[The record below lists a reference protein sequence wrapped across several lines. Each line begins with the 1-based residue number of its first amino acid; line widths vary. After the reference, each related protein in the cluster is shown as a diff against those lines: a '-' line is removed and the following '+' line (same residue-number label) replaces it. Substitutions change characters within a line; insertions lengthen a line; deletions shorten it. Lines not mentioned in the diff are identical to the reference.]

1 MKIMKMMKVNNSH
14 LVPFAMLLFSASIYS
29 MSFSLNRIAITEGI
43 PVFAFVFW
51 QCLGAALLTF
61 VAAVATRQLPS
72 LRHKDLR
79 LYLLLGTFGTA
90 VPFTIRAFAA
100 PKVPAGAI
108 ALGLALPPILTYVFA
123 VLFRIDH
130 VRLLRVAGILVG
142 LAGVLLVLLPDQSL
156 PEPGMAPWLLMAF
169 GAPLCYSL
177 SNVCIAIL
185 RPPEMRAIPLTCGVF
200 ACASITMLPV
210 MAVTENWWIFDAS
223 MTDGDWALIGTIV
236 IIPIVFVLTFVI
248 IRMLGPVLFSTIGY
262 FGTLMGLGWAAL
274 YFGEVPSPWIWAAIA
289 ILFFGLFLVN
299 RTSKP
304 SSI

>member
-1 MKIMKMMKVNNSH
+1 MMKINKSH

-51 QCLGAALLTF
+51 QGLGAALVTF

-72 LRHKDLR
+72 LRRKDLR

-90 VPFTIRAFAA
+90 VPITLIVFVA

-108 ALGLALPPILTYVFA
+108 ALGLTLVPILTYGIA
-123 VLFRIDH
+123 VLFRIDR
-130 VRLLRVAGILVG
+130 VRLLRIAGILFG
-142 LAGVLLVLLPDQSL
+142 LAGVLLVLLPGQSL

-169 GAPLCYSL
+169 GAPLCWACC
-177 SNVCIAIL
+177 NVYIAIL
-185 RPPEMRAIPLTCGVF
+185 RPPESRPIPLTCGVF
-200 ACASITMLPV
+200 ACAAILMLPI
-210 MAVTENWWIFDAS
+210 MAVTDNWWIFDAT
-223 MTDGDWALIGTIV
+223 MTDGDWALIGNIV
-236 IIPIVFVLTFVI
+236 ISAIFWVFAFEI

-274 YFGEVPSPWIWAAIA
+274 YFGEVPSSWIWAAIA

>member
-1 MKIMKMMKVNNSH
+1 MMKMNKSH
-14 LVPFAMLLFSASIYS
+14 LVPFAILLFSAAIYS
-29 MSFSLNRIAITEGI
+29 MTLSLNRIAITEGI

-72 LRHKDLR
+72 LQRKDFR

-90 VPFTIRAFAA
+90 VPITLIVFVA

-108 ALGLALPPILTYVFA
+108 ALGLTLVPILTYGIA
-123 VLFRIDH
+123 VLFRIDRI
-130 VRLLRVAGILVG
+130 RLLRIAGFLFG

-169 GAPLCYSL
+169 GAPLCWAFC
-177 SNVCIAIL
+177 NVCIAIL
-185 RPPEMRAIPLTCGVF
+185 RPPESRPIPLTCGVF

-210 MAVTENWWIFDAS
+210 MAVTENWWIFDAT

-236 IIPIVFVLTFVI
+236 IIPIVYALTFVLI
-248 IRMLGPVLFSTIGY
+248 QMLGPVLFSTIGY

-289 ILFFGLFLVN
+289 ILFFGLLLVN

>member
-1 MKIMKMMKVNNSH
+1 MMMKLNNSH
-14 LVPFAMLLFSASIYS
+14 LVPFAMLLFGAAIYS
-29 MSFSLNRIAITEGI
+29 MTFSLNRIAITEGI

-51 QCLGAALLTF
+51 QSLGAALLAF

-72 LRHKDLR
+72 LRRKDLR
-79 LYLLLGTFGTA
+79 FYLMLGTFGTA
-90 VPFTIRAFAA
+90 VPITLFAFAA

-108 ALGLALPPILTYVFA
+108 ALGLTLEPILTYGIA

-130 VRLLRVAGILVG
+130 VRLLRIAGILFG
-142 LAGVLLVLLPDQSL
+142 LAGVLLVLLPSQSL

-169 GAPLCYSL
+169 GAPLCFSL

-185 RPPEMRAIPLTCGVF
+185 RPPESRSIPLTCGVF

-210 MAVTENWWIFDAS
+210 MAVTENWWIFDAT

-236 IIPIVFVLTFVI
+236 IIPIVYALTFVLI
-248 IRMLGPVLFSTIGY
+248 QMLGPVLFSIIGY
-262 FGTLMGLGWAAL
+262 FGTLIGLGWAAL

-289 ILFFGLFLVN
+289 ILFLGLFLVN

>member
-1 MKIMKMMKVNNSH
+1 MMMKLNNSH
-14 LVPFAMLLFSASIYS
+14 LVPLAMLLFAAAIYS
-29 MSFSLNRIAITEGI
+29 MTFSLNRIAITEGI

-51 QCLGAALLTF
+51 QGLGTALVTF
-61 VAAVATRQLPS
+61 VATIATRQLPS

-79 LYLLLGTFGTA
+79 LYLLLGVVGIA
-90 VPFTIRAFAA
+90 VPYTLLAFVA

-108 ALGLALPPILTYVFA
+108 ALGLTLSPILTYVIA
-123 VLFRIDH
+123 VLFRIDR
-130 VRLLRVAGILVG
+130 VRLLRIAGILFG
-142 LAGVLLVLLPDQSL
+142 LAGILLVLLPGQSL

-169 GAPLCYSL
+169 GAPLCWAFC
-177 SNVCIAIL
+177 NVCIAIL

-200 ACASITMLPV
+200 ACASIIMLPV
-210 MAVTENWWIFDAS
+210 MAVTENWWIFDAT

-236 IIPIVFVLTFVI
+236 IIPIVYALTFVLI
-248 IRMLGPVLFSTIGY
+248 QMLGPVLFSTIGY

-289 ILFFGLFLVN
+289 ILFLGLFLVN

>member
-1 MKIMKMMKVNNSH
+1 MMMKLNNSH
-14 LVPFAMLLFSASIYS
+14 LVPFAMLLFGAAIYS
-29 MSFSLNRIAITEGI
+29 MTFSLNRIAIIEGI

-51 QCLGAALLTF
+51 QGLGTALVTF
-61 VAAVATRQLPS
+61 VATIATRQLPS

-79 LYLLLGTFGTA
+79 LYLLLGTFGIA
-90 VPFTIRAFAA
+90 VPYTLLAVVA

-108 ALGLALPPILTYVFA
+108 ALGLTLSPIMTYVFA

-130 VRLLRVAGILVG
+130 VRLLRIAGILFG

-210 MAVTENWWIFDAS
+210 MAVTENWWIFDAT

-236 IIPIVFVLTFVI
+236 ISAIFLVLTFEI
-248 IRMLGPVLFSTIGY
+248 IRMAGPVFFSTYGY

-274 YFGEVPSPWIWAAIA
+274 YFGEAPSSWIWAAIA
-289 ILFFGLFLVN
+289 ILFLGLFLVN

>member
-1 MKIMKMMKVNNSH
+1 MMKINKSY
-14 LVPFAMLLFSASIYS
+14 LVPFAMLLFAAVTFS
-29 MSFSLNRIAITEGI
+29 MTFSLNRIAITEGI

-72 LRHKDLR
+72 LRRKHLR

-90 VPFTIRAFAA
+90 APITLLSFAA

-108 ALGLALPPILTYVFA
+108 ALGLTLSPILTYGIA
-123 VLFRIDH
+123 ILFRIDH
-130 VRLLRVAGILVG
+130 VRLLRIAGILFG
-142 LAGVLLVLLPDQSL
+142 LAGVLLVLLPGQSL

-169 GAPLCYSL
+169 GAPLCWACCGVY
-177 SNVCIAIL
+177 IAIL
-185 RPPEMRAIPLTCGVF
+185 RPPESRSIPLTCGKFF
-200 ACASITMLPV
+200 AAAILMLPV
-210 MAVTENWWIFDAS
+210 MAVTDNWWTFDAT

-236 IIPIVFVLTFVI
+236 INAIFMVFALEI
-248 IRMLGPVLFSTIGY
+248 IRMVGPVVYSTIGY
-262 FGTLMGLGWAAL
+262 FGTLIGLGWAAL
-274 YFGEVPSPWIWAAIA
+274 YFGEVPSSWIWAAIA

>member
-1 MKIMKMMKVNNSH
+1 MMKMNNSH
-14 LVPFAMLLFSASIYS
+14 LVPFAMLLFAAAIYS
-29 MSFSLNRIAITEGI
+29 MTFSLNRIAITEGI

-51 QCLGAALLTF
+51 QGLGTALVTF

-90 VPFTIRAFAA
+90 VPYTLIVFVA

-108 ALGLALPPILTYVFA
+108 GLGLTLVPILTYGIA
-123 VLFRIDH
+123 VLFRIDRI
-130 VRLLRVAGILVG
+130 RLLRIAGFLFG
-142 LAGVLLVLLPDQSL
+142 LAGVLLVLLPGQSL

-200 ACASITMLPV
+200 ACASIIMLPV
-210 MAVTENWWIFDAS
+210 MAVTENWWIFDAT
-223 MTDGDWALIGTIV
+223 MTDGDWALIGNIV
-236 IIPIVFVLTFVI
+236 SIAIFFVVMFEI
-248 IRMLGPVLFSTIGY
+248 IRMAGPVFFSTYGY
-262 FGTLMGLGWAAL
+262 FGTLIGLGWAAL

-289 ILFFGLFLVN
+289 ILFLGLFLVN

>member
-1 MKIMKMMKVNNSH
+1 MMKMMKVNKSH
-14 LVPFAMLLFSASIYS
+14 LVPFAMLLFGAAIYS
-29 MSFSLNRIAITEGI
+29 MTFSLNRIAITEGI

-51 QCLGAALLTF
+51 QGLGTALVMF

-72 LRHKDLR
+72 LRRKYLR
-79 LYLLLGTFGTA
+79 FYLILGDFGTA
-90 VPFTIRAFAA
+90 VPITLFAFAA

-108 ALGLALPPILTYVFA
+108 ALGLTLVPILTYGIS
-123 VLFRIDH
+123 VLFRIDRVH
-130 VRLLRVAGILVG
+130 LLRIAGILFG

-169 GAPLCYSL
+169 GAPLCWAFC
-177 SNVCIAIL
+177 NVCIAIL
-185 RPPEMRAIPLTCGVF
+185 RPPESRPIPLTCGVF

-210 MAVTENWWIFDAS
+210 MAVTENWWIFDAT

-236 IIPIVFVLTFVI
+236 IIPIVYALTFVLI
-248 IRMLGPVLFSTIGY
+248 QMLGPVLFSTIGY
-262 FGTLMGLGWAAL
+262 FGTLIGLGWAAL